1 MGDGRWQFWIDR
13 GGTFTDIVA
22 QRPDGGLVVHKLLSE
37 NPDRYAD
44 APLQGIR
51 DLMGLAPDAPIPAE
65 AIAAIKMGTTVATN
79 ALLERKG
86 DRTLFITTAGFKDA
100 LRIGYQNRP
109 DIFARH
115 IQLPEMLYERVV
127 EVHARMDA
135 QGEILQP
142 LTEAECD
149 RLRTELQRTYND
161 GIRACAIALLHGY
174 RYPQHEQAV
183 AELARAVGFPQI
195 SISHQVSPLM
205 KLVSRGDTTVVDAYL
220 SPILRRYVDRIAAAL
235 AERGSGGA
243 REQGSKGAEEQ
254 NLSAAVTPSPH
265 LPKAL
270 WAGYANPPSLPDT
283 RLMFMQS
290 NGGLTDA
297 VLFQGKDS
305 ILSGPA
311 GGIVGAVQTSL
322 RAGFRHL
329 IGFDMGGTS
338 TDVSHYRGEYERTFE
353 TEVAG
358 VRLRAPM
365 MAIHT
370 VAAGGG
376 SILSFDGSRYRVGP
390 ESAGAYPGPA
400 CYRHGGPL
408 AVTDANVMVGKLQPD
423 FFPAV
428 FGPGG
433 DEPLDRET
441 VQVQFTALA
450 DRIHQA
456 TGNRRRPEQVASGFL
471 AIAVEKMA
479 NAIKKISVQR
489 GYDVSD
495 YALCCFGGAGGQHAC
510 LIAEALGMKEIF
522 IHPYAGVL
530 SAYGMGLADVRSLRE
545 QSVEQPLAAETMPG
559 LQGMLDTLAQAALG
573 ELAQQGIPVPPGNGE
588 IWTGGDGR
596 NPVPR
601 DHRLQI
607 QPRVHLKYQG
617 TDSTLIVPWGDAGAM
632 RSHFEDLHR
641 QRYGFAAP
649 DKALIVDTLSVEA
662 IGQTDAPVDLPVAAP
677 RPAGTALAPCT
688 QVPVYMGDCWHDT
701 PLYHRDDLCP
711 GDRIAGPALIIE
723 ATGTN
728 VVEPHWQ
735 AQFTEQGSL
744 VLRHQVTAPQP
755 MVPDRSVARTAS
767 GQDVSDQTAA
777 APDPVR
783 LEIFNNLFR
792 AIAEEMGVTLQ
803 NTSTS
808 VNIKERLDFSC
819 ALFDAQGQLVA
830 NAPHIP
836 VHLGSMGESV
846 QSLIRD
852 RGDTLQPGDVYALNN
867 PYNGGTHLPDITVIT
882 PVFIQIS
889 TEQDGTG
896 RVASVV
902 DSEVSG
908 TGQGANPPA
917 ESGVPATGQGANPCA
932 PTDESDS
939 PSHPLTPSP
948 SHSPTPH
955 FYVASR
961 GHHADIGGIT
971 PGSMPPHSVS
981 IEEEG
986 VLIDSFPLV
995 KGGEFQAAALREL
1008 LTTAPYPVRNV
1019 AQNIADLQAQI
1030 AANEKGAQE
1039 LQKLVDHYGL
1049 AQVDTY
1055 MGHVQDNAEA
1065 CVQRVIET
1073 LQDGEF
1079 TYELD
1084 DGSQIQ
1090 VAIRVD
1096 RPQRRATVDFS
1107 GTSVQRTSNFNAPAA
1122 VCKAA
1127 VLYVFRTLVDDDI
1140 PLNAG
1145 CLKPLDIV
1153 IPPGSLLNPKPP
1165 AAVVAGNVE
1174 VSQAIAD
1181 ALYGALGVMA
1191 GSQGTMNNLTF
1202 GSDRHQYYETICG
1215 GSGAGPDFDG
1225 TDAVHTHMT
1234 NSRLT
1239 DPEVLEWR
1247 FPVLVEAFA
1256 IRPDSGGAGRHRGG
1270 HGIRRA
1276 LRFREAMTASILSSH
1291 RTVAPFGLAGGKP
1304 GATGRNRVQRADG
1317 TGEDLGS
1324 QASVQ
1329 VQPGDVLIIETPGGG
1344 GYGAMV
1350 ADRSQGTIAPSP
1362 TSTEPC

>member
-51 DLMGLAPDAPIPAE
+51 DLMGLSSNAPLPAK

-115 IQLPEMLYERVV
+115 IRLPEMLYERVV

-135 QGEILQP
+135 QGETLQP

-149 RLRTELQRTYND
+149 RLRTELQRAYDD
-161 GIRACAIALLHGY
+161 GTRACAIALLHGY

-183 AELARAVGFPQI
+183 ADLAREVGFPQI

-297 VLFQGKDS
+297 ALFQGKDS

-441 VQVQFTALA
+441 VQAQFTALA

-456 TGNRRRPEQVASGFL
+456 TGNRRRPEQVANGFL

-573 ELAQQGIPVPPGNGE
+573 ELAQQGIPVPPSNGE

-607 QPRVHLKYQG
+607 QPRAHLKYQG
-617 TDSTLIVPWGDAGAM
+617 TDSTLIVPWGEETAM

-641 QRYGFAAP
+641 QRYGFTAP

-677 RPAGTALAPCT
+677 RPAGTALAPHT
-688 QVPVYMGDCWHDT
+688 QVPVYMGDYWHDT

-767 GQDVSDQTAA
+767 GRTFQ
-777 APDPVR
+777 
-783 LEIFNNLFR
+783 
-792 AIAEEMGVTLQ
+792 
-803 NTSTS
+803 
-808 VNIKERLDFSC
+808 IK
-819 ALFDAQGQLVA
+819 
-830 NAPHIP
+830 
-836 VHLGSMGESV
+836 
-846 QSLIRD
+846 
-852 RGDTLQPGDVYALNN
+852 
-867 PYNGGTHLPDITVIT
+867 
-882 PVFIQIS
+882 
-889 TEQDGTG
+889 
-896 RVASVV
+896 
-902 DSEVSG
+902 
-908 TGQGANPPA
+908 
-917 ESGVPATGQGANPCA
+917 
-932 PTDESDS
+932 
-939 PSHPLTPSP
+939 
-948 SHSPTPH
+948 
-955 FYVASR
+955 
-961 GHHADIGGIT
+961 
-971 PGSMPPHSVS
+971 
-981 IEEEG
+981 
-986 VLIDSFPLV
+986 
-995 KGGEFQAAALREL
+995 
-1008 LTTAPYPVRNV
+1008 
-1019 AQNIADLQAQI
+1019 
-1030 AANEKGAQE
+1030 
-1039 LQKLVDHYGL
+1039 
-1049 AQVDTY
+1049 
-1055 MGHVQDNAEA
+1055 
-1065 CVQRVIET
+1065 
-1073 LQDGEF
+1073 
-1079 TYELD
+1079 
-1084 DGSQIQ
+1084 
-1090 VAIRVD
+1090 
-1096 RPQRRATVDFS
+1096 PQRH
-1107 GTSVQRTSNFNAPAA
+1107 RTRCA
-1122 VCKAA
+1122 
-1127 VLYVFRTLVDDDI
+1127 
-1140 PLNAG
+1140 
-1145 CLKPLDIV
+1145 
-1153 IPPGSLLNPKPP
+1153 
-1165 AAVVAGNVE
+1165 
-1174 VSQAIAD
+1174 
-1181 ALYGALGVMA
+1181 
-1191 GSQGTMNNLTF
+1191 
-1202 GSDRHQYYETICG
+1202 
-1215 GSGAGPDFDG
+1215 
-1225 TDAVHTHMT
+1225 
-1234 NSRLT
+1234 
-1239 DPEVLEWR
+1239 WR
-1247 FPVLVEAFA
+1247 FSTTYF
-1256 IRPDSGGAGRHRGG
+1256 GRS
-1270 HGIRRA
+1270 RRKW
-1276 LRFREAMTASILSSH
+1276 
-1291 RTVAPFGLAGGKP
+1291 G
-1304 GATGRNRVQRADG
+1304 
-1317 TGEDLGS
+1317 
-1324 QASVQ
+1324 
-1329 VQPGDVLIIETPGGG
+1329 
-1344 GYGAMV
+1344 
-1350 ADRSQGTIAPSP
+1350 
-1362 TSTEPC
+1362 